1 MLLNF
6 PIFLL
11 SIFNFVSFGFAQET
25 NKVLSDT
32 NTKNLIAKVM
42 PKYKVVGTAN
52 YSYLFWDIYDAVLIT
67 ETGQFNNEEFIL
79 ILKYNKVITKD
90 RLVKETIN
98 EFKKQEN
105 LTQKKLNRLKV
116 LFNKTY
122 KKTKVGSIFVGIKTK
137 NSAELFFEGK
147 KVLTSKDIKF
157 INSFFNIW
165 LREDSQNPNFTKSL
179 LGKNN

>member
-1 MLLNF
+1 M
-6 PIFLL
+6 
-11 SIFNFVSFGFAQET
+11 
-25 NKVLSDT
+25 
-32 NTKNLIAKVM
+32 
-42 PKYKVVGTAN
+42 
-52 YSYLFWDIYDAVLIT
+52 
-67 ETGQFNNEEFIL
+67 
-79 ILKYNKVITKD
+79 
-90 RLVKETIN
+90 
-98 EFKKQEN
+98 
-105 LTQKKLNRLKV
+105 KV

>member
-32 NTKNLIAKVM
+32 NIKNLIAKVM

-67 ETGQFNNEEFIL
+67 ETGQFNNEEFI
-79 ILKYNKVITKD
+79 ITVS
-90 RLVKETIN
+90 VKCRVPQPASVVDKGSPTI
-98 EFKKQEN
+98 
-105 LTQKKLNRLKV
+105 
-116 LFNKTY
+116 
-122 KKTKVGSIFVGIKTK
+122 
-137 NSAELFFEGK
+137 
-147 KVLTSKDIKF
+147 
-157 INSFFNIW
+157 
-165 LREDSQNPNFTKSL
+165 
-179 LGKNN
+179 